1 MQEYTRKRKAK
12 DTSSRSLSSS
22 PPPYSSLPLNEELGV
37 LLTMMNKIQ
46 TKNRLQYMYVQID
59 VEKKKEKQTNRM
71 NKQNGVLVT
80 VKSFLITFM

>member
-22 PPPYSSLPLNEELGV
+22 PPPSSSLPLNEELGV

-46 TKNRLQYMYVQID
+46 TKNRLQYMYLQID